1 MSISGHVP
9 EHIHELTEKYA
20 AEIVAIRRHLHQYPE
35 LSLEEHETAAFI
47 CERLDEFGIPYQ
59 SGVAGNGVVAEVRG
73 VGDTESGSGSGSGS
87 GSQEVVALRAD
98 IDALPIQEP
107 EGLEFCSRRPGVMH
121 ACGHDIHSA
130 ALLGAGRI
138 LHTVRDQFA
147 GTVRLLFQPSEERIP
162 GGALGMIEAGALRSP
177 AVNSVIGEH
186 VNPDLPAGK
195 VGFRAGFFMASVDD
209 VSITVRGRGGHA
221 AKPHQNID
229 PVIIT
234 AHLLSSLQ
242 QIVSRSADP
251 LVPSV
256 LSFGR
261 VIADGAH
268 NIIPNEVHLEGT
280 FRTTDDTW
288 RYEAHEQIR
297 RIAGA
302 TAAAM
307 GGEVDVEIRVGYP
320 SVINEPNLTERL
332 RSSAVEYLG
341 QEQVVD
347 IPPAMWAE
355 DFAYYGRETPACFYN
370 LGVGTPGSE
379 NAPVHSPLFQADEN
393 CIALAAG
400 LLSYLALTELS

>member
-1 MSISGHVP
+1 MSISGHLP
-9 EHIHELTEKYA
+9 EQIRELTEKYA
-20 AEIVAIRRHLHQYPE
+20 GETVAIRRHLHQYPE

-47 CERLDEFGIPYQ
+47 CERLDEFRIPYQ
-59 SGVAGNGVVAEVRG
+59 SGVAGNGIIAQVQGLA
-73 VGDTESGSGSGSGS
+73 DADSGTGSRK
-87 GSQEVVALRAD
+87 VVALRAD

-130 ALLGAGRI
+130 ALLGTGRI

-162 GGALGMIEAGALRSP
+162 GGALGMIQAGALGSP
-177 AVNSVIGEH
+177 AVSNVIGQH

-195 VGFRAGFFMASVDD
+195 VGFRAGLFMASVDD
-209 VSITVRGRGGHA
+209 VYITVRGRGGHA

-229 PVIIT
+229 PVIIS

-268 NIIPNEVHLEGT
+268 NIIPNEVRLEGT

-302 TAAAM
+302 TAEAM
-307 GGEVDVEIRVGYP
+307 GAKVDVEIRVGYP
-320 SVINEPNLTERL
+320 SVINEPTLTERL
-332 RSSAVEYLG
+332 RSCAVTYLG
-341 QEQVVD
+341 QDQVVD

-355 DFAYYGRETPACFYN
+355 DFAYYGREAPACFYN
-370 LGVGTPGSE
+370 LGVGKPGSE
-379 NAPVHSPLFQADEN
+379 NAPVHSPFFQADES
-393 CIALAAG
+393 CVAPAAG